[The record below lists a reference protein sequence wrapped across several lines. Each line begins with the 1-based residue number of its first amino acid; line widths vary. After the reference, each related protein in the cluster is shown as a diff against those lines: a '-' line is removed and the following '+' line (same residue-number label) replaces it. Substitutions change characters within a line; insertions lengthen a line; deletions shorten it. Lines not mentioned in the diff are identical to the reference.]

1 MAYVAG
7 DVVILKSG
15 GQPMTVVSADD
26 DDIECVWLGEEGEFF
41 RHTIPAIAL
50 QAAPQDED
58 EDEEEDDAD
67 EEEVAEDEGED
78 EPKKERA
85 A

>member
-1 MAYVAG
+1 MAYAAG

-26 DDIECVWLGEEGEFF
+26 DEIECVWLGEEGEFF
-41 RHTIPAIAL
+41 RQTIPAIAL
-50 QAAPQDED
+50 QAVPDDEEVD
-58 EDEEEDDAD
+58 EDEEEA
-67 EEEVAEDEGED
+67 AEGREQGD
-78 EPKKERA
+78 EPEKERA